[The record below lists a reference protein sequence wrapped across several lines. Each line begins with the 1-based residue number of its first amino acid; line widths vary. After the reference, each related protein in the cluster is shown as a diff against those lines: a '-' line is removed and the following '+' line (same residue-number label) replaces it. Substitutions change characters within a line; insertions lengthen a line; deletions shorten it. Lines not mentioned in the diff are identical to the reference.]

1 MFQNL
6 IDTYSP
12 ILARVRQHIP
22 NAVLAG
28 GSLRDSFY
36 GVEVKDLDFVID
48 HRGALD
54 GRWPVTPGTLWLRE
68 IWPDKTWAWARGED
82 IEFYV
87 QQGNGSGL
95 QDVVVSSDNTVN
107 FIIVD
112 DIKKYTNHFPDS
124 ISEMV
129 FDGEQVV
136 VSERWRIGNENGEVY
151 YNHIQ
156 PNRLEKL
163 QRKYPDWAFIN
174 EQPQQDL
181 FAVPLE
187 W

>member
-1 MFQNL
+1 M
-6 IDTYSP
+6 YAP

-28 GSLRDSFY
+28 GCLRDTFY
-36 GVEVKDLDFVID
+36 GVEVKDLDFVVEWD
-48 HRGALD
+48 ENHHYPVAPALSQ
-54 GRWPVTPGTLWLRE
+54 WLTQ
-68 IWPDKTWAWARGED
+68 IWPDKRFQWAG
-82 IEFYV
+82 
-87 QQGNGSGL
+87 QQDVYLEENNGSGL
-95 QDVVVSSDNTVN
+95 LDVVKSTDDTVN
-107 FIIVD
+107 FIITTN
-112 DIKKYTNHFPDS
+112 IKRYTNHFPDS

-136 VSERWRIGNENGEVY
+136 VSQRWEIGNENGEVY